1 MKKSTIALI
10 VAFIVLVVFEIAGVL
25 WSTNKLIVENGE
37 VQTVPAD
44 TVCLP
49 DVRSDVQAE
58 DSICASDSAVAGE
71 KM

>member
-37 VQTVPAD
+37 VQTVSSD
-44 TVCLP
+44 TVSLP

-58 DSICASDSAVAGE
+58 DSICASDAAVTDG